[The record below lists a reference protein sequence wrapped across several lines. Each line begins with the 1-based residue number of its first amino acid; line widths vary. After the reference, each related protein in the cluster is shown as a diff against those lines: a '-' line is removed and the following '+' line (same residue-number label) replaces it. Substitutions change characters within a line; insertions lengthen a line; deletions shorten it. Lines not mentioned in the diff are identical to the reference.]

1 MLADTDAGSVIT
13 ASQSGAQWGYRLL
26 LLQVLIIPVLFAA
39 QELTVRLALS
49 TGKGYGELIL
59 QQCGRPM
66 AWLVTLTLCISCF
79 GALVTEMSGLAGVGQ
94 LYGVPAWQTIVLAG
108 GAIFAVVCTGSY
120 RSVERVALALGAFE
134 LAFVLV
140 AWLARPDYHQVAAQ
154 MREIPWR
161 DHRYLYLLAAN
172 LGTSIMPWT
181 IFYQQSALL
190 DKGLTLAHLKTAR
203 LDTLLGAVLCQLI
216 TAAVLIA
223 AAAAFGA
230 HGAGM
235 TLQSVPDIAQAFTA
249 VLGQGAGRA
258 LFAVALSGGALVAT
272 IVVCLALAWALGEI
286 VGLRHSQPASGAVVL
301 RGVRC
306 DVAGGRHSG
315 GVASRPGAFVDC
327 HRHRQCA
334 GAAADPRFFVLAG
347 ALSFAA
353 GPAHRGRLRAGGRRC
368 VCGHGGARG
377 VCGRGR
383 VLGVGGVSAAVLASR
398 RHLVVF
404 LQVRVEVLYKRAEQ
418 TVPSRRSV
426 GLSP

>member
-1 MLADTDAGSVIT
+1 VAEWLDKGVPRSSPAGLGARRTARLKQFAALLGPGLVVMLADTDAGSVIT

-26 LLQVLIIPVLFAA
+26 LLQLLIIPVLFAA

-59 QQCGRPM
+59 QHCGRTM
-66 AWLVTLTLCISCF
+66 AWLATLTLCVSCF

-94 LYGVPAWQTIVLAG
+94 LYGVPQWQTIVLAG

-140 AWLARPDYHQVAAQ
+140 AWLAKPDYRQVAVQ

-286 VGLRHSQPASGAVVL
+286 VGLRHSLASSPRQAPWFYAVFGAML
-301 RGVRC
+301 L
-306 DVAGGRHSG
+306 A
-315 GVASRPGAFVDC
+315 
-327 HRHRQCA
+327 
-334 GAAADPRFFVLAG
+334 AG
-347 ALSFAA
+347 ALVVSQADLVRLSIATGIVNALVLPLILGFLFWLARYRLPRGQRIA
-353 GPAHRGRLRAGGRRC
+353 GVYAG
-368 VCGHGGARG
+368 VVAM
-377 VCGRGR
+377 VFL
-383 VLGVGGVSAAVLASR
+383 VTAGVGLYAAVAGIL
-398 RHLVVF
+398 
-404 LQVRVEVLYKRAEQ
+404 
-418 TVPSRRSV
+418 
-426 GLSP
+426 G